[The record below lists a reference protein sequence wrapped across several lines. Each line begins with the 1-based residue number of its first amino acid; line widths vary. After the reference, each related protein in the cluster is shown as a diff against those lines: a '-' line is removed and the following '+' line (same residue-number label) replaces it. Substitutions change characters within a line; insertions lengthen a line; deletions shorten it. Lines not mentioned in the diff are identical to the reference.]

1 MDKDFSDVLSM
12 KFPLDNKFNYMI
24 IDANLGIKENLN
36 NIFFIE
42 FDLQKKEKLKII
54 REINNDAVDREL
66 FFRLNGYIHNTPLF
80 TNDLKFSVE
89 TRKFIKSIQFK
100 LDKYKN
106 ELIQDSQLNSN
117 NNNNQIQTNFFAK
130 VLSNTNLGI
139 EFFKPCHNSKQPEN
153 FMTNFN
159 SIVNSKI
166 VINKLFLEVCIPKI
180 FLNNGLTLSTTSLKN
195 ESTNKDQVKDI
206 EIDQFKKSQNENM
219 KNNNS
224 LNNQNLYSKSSLKDK
239 PIKIPPLCE
248 SDFKILKEKLY
259 NSPSNQSFQQFY
271 KRSNPLIQH
280 NYFSPDYFSHPTI
293 FGRNNLSGINTT
305 NSSSVYFSPN
315 SLSYYGQ
322 NYYLQSRNFMQN
334 FQPLEFDY
342 SIGSMLP
349 RRLSENSFDK
359 FNGTPLSYDYSARS
373 NNYNNNNNSI
383 MNFNLS
389 NQTNL
394 SVRSYGR
401 GSYFDEYNIGMLNR
415 NYLSPKSDKKIYQGI
430 PTIHKKI
437 MDWEKTNKRG
447 YEEKEEELI
456 KETIQFD
463 ENNENDELNKNDF
476 IEYYDGLSNF
486 LIFLR
491 NSTPYISKSEIET
504 FKETNLKIF
513 FSAFTKMSLFGFKV
527 FFLKDLE
534 TLCETIFT
542 PSISSFEIIITNKE
556 IILEIID
563 KLISLKV
570 CSIKTKTLIENNINS
585 KGQNE
590 ISQQN
595 KYIEFTPNEKNP
607 SFKIIIKKLCTLTIE
622 YYENK
627 PPHLRKVLIKQLE
640 EFISILPIISNIGL
654 KYLFWKSFFS
664 VLYTPLKSKDNCF
677 LNTSFITYYQF
688 KFGEES
694 LNNQSPN
701 AEIPIIGILPIKLLQ
716 PQIYL
721 QKINQN
727 DYDNIILNSS
737 IQSVNKVFQ
746 NSNKTSI
753 DVEFYLKNLSK

>member
-139 EFFKPCHNSKQPEN
+139 EFFKPIHNLKQPEN

-166 VINKLFLEVCIPKI
+166 VINKLFLEVCIPKF

-206 EIDQFKKSQNENM
+206 EIDQFKKTQNKNIN
-219 KNNNS
+219 NNNS
-224 LNNQNLYSKSSLKDK
+224 LNNQSLYSKSSLKDK
-239 PIKIPPLCE
+239 PIKIPQLYE

-259 NSPSNQSFQQFY
+259 NSPSNQSFQQFN
-271 KRSNPLIQH
+271 KRSNPYIQH

-293 FGRNNLSGINTT
+293 YGRTNLSGINTT
-305 NSSSVYFSPN
+305 NSSSIYFSPN

-349 RRLSENSFDK
+349 RRLS
-359 FNGTPLSYDYSARS
+359 
-373 NNYNNNNNSI
+373 
-383 MNFNLS
+383 
-389 NQTNL
+389 
-394 SVRSYGR
+394 
-401 GSYFDEYNIGMLNR
+401 
-415 NYLSPKSDKKIYQGI
+415 
-430 PTIHKKI
+430 
-437 MDWEKTNKRG
+437 
-447 YEEKEEELI
+447 
-456 KETIQFD
+456 
-463 ENNENDELNKNDF
+463 
-476 IEYYDGLSNF
+476 
-486 LIFLR
+486 
-491 NSTPYISKSEIET
+491 
-504 FKETNLKIF
+504 
-513 FSAFTKMSLFGFKV
+513 
-527 FFLKDLE
+527 
-534 TLCETIFT
+534 
-542 PSISSFEIIITNKE
+542 
-556 IILEIID
+556 
-563 KLISLKV
+563 
-570 CSIKTKTLIENNINS
+570 
-585 KGQNE
+585 
-590 ISQQN
+590 
-595 KYIEFTPNEKNP
+595 
-607 SFKIIIKKLCTLTIE
+607 
-622 YYENK
+622 
-627 PPHLRKVLIKQLE
+627 
-640 EFISILPIISNIGL
+640 
-654 KYLFWKSFFS
+654 
-664 VLYTPLKSKDNCF
+664 
-677 LNTSFITYYQF
+677 
-688 KFGEES
+688 
-694 LNNQSPN
+694 
-701 AEIPIIGILPIKLLQ
+701 
-716 PQIYL
+716 
-721 QKINQN
+721 
-727 DYDNIILNSS
+727 
-737 IQSVNKVFQ
+737 
-746 NSNKTSI
+746 
-753 DVEFYLKNLSK
+753 